1 MSNINIAQSVVV
13 SMDMRADQE
22 QNQRGAPARNVES
35 GQSNLID
42 QQYNWLMKNNVDQS
56 NEVINE

>member
-1 MSNINIAQSVVV
+1 MSNINIAQSVVQSV
-13 SMDMRADQE
+13 DMRVDQE
-22 QNQRGAPARNVES
+22 LTYKGAPARNVECS
-35 GQSNLID
+35 QSNIID

>member
-1 MSNINIAQSVVV
+1 MSNINIAQSVAV
-13 SMDMRADQE
+13 SVDMKVDQE
-22 QNQRGAPARNVES
+22 QNQKGASAKNVE
-35 GQSNLID
+35 GNQSNIID

>member
-22 QNQRGAPARNVES
+22 RDHRGAAAKNAEGS
-35 GQSNLID
+35 QSNIID

-56 NEVINE
+56 TEVINE